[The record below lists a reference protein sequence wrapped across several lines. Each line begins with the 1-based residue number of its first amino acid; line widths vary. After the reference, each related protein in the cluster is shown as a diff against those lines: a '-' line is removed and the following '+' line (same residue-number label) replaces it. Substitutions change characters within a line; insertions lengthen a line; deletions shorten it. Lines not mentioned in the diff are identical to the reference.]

1 MKPILKSTIA
11 ALSFAILAAFAF
23 SGCASTSAGS
33 GGGTHQ
39 MMQGKSP
46 TIMADQS
53 MASGHR

>member
-1 MKPILKSTIA
+1 MKTTLKSTIA

-23 SGCASTSAGS
+23 SSCANHGS
-33 GGGTHQ
+33 GSGNGTHL

-46 TIMADQS
+46 TLMPDKG

>member
-1 MKPILKSTIA
+1 MKTTLKSTIA

-23 SGCASTSAGS
+23 SSCAGSSGS

-39 MMQGKSP
+39 MMQGKTP